1 MIHLTGGE
9 EAKGLP
15 RRRSAQYIT
24 QSDEEGCRA
33 EASAREKRGPESV
46 GQLIT

>member
-9 EAKGLP
+9 EAEGLP
-15 RRRSAQYIT
+15 FRAQYIT

-33 EASAREKRGPESV
+33 EASAREKRGSESV